1 MCWKRCVQMFK
12 RKNEIAEA
20 INNLAESIRELP
32 IILRREE
39 FENFKKEIQDQLD
52 KIETKKVKKDG
63 KLK

>member
-1 MCWKRCVQMFK
+1 MFK